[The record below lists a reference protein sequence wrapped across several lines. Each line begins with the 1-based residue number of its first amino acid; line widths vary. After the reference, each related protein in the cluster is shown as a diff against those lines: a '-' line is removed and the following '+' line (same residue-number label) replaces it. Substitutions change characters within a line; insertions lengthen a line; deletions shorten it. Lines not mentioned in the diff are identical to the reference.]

1 MYHPKYAGQN
11 QTCLTQQTGDPWR
24 PGKCL
29 LVFHF
34 FEPWMSWVYDD
45 HAGCLWI
52 MDASHDVELDA
63 VKPVLPTAS
72 ENAQHINILPFIS
85 VLSFL
90 VRVKGVN
97 RLPGWL
103 PPQISR
109 EESCHLKMLWSEPN
123 SPDSDNHAAEQAL
136 AHRCS
141 QYRNLAVE
149 NRMAHRSD
157 KL

>member
-1 MYHPKYAGQN
+1 
-11 QTCLTQQTGDPWR
+11 
-24 PGKCL
+24 
-29 LVFHF
+29 
-34 FEPWMSWVYDD
+34 
-45 HAGCLWI
+45 
-52 MDASHDVELDA
+52 
-63 VKPVLPTAS
+63 
-72 ENAQHINILPFIS
+72 
-85 VLSFL
+85 
-90 VRVKGVN
+90 
-97 RLPGWL
+97 L

>member
-24 PGKCL
+24 PRKCL
-29 LVFHF
+29 LMFHF
-34 FEPWMSWVYDD
+34 FELWMSWVYDD
-45 HAGCLWI
+45 HAGCSSWCRTGCCK
-52 MDASHDVELDA
+52 ASA
-63 VKPVLPTAS
+63 TYCFWKRTAY
-72 ENAQHINILPFIS
+72 QHLAIHLL